1 MLVSPHP
8 ARARLRA
15 MSESRPPVVLSGD
28 AGCPRLRGWLH
39 LAALVVAVPTAT
51 LLLARSHSRAAVA
64 SLGVYAVGLV
74 GLYAVSSGYH
84 LVRWSA
90 AWRARMRRLDHAMIY
105 LFIGAC
111 YAPICLLI
119 IGGWFG
125 VVLLALGCTT
135 ALAGAITTLSRFA
148 HTRWAAGGYLVVGWL
163 AVLGFPR
170 VFTRLGATE
179 LVLLAAGGLAYT
191 FGSVVL
197 ALRRPDPSPRFFG
210 YHEVW
215 HALVIAGSAC
225 HYVLFWRLVSH

>member
-1 MLVSPHP
+1 MLVSPHL
-8 ARARLRA
+8 AQARLRA

-28 AGCPRLRGWLH
+28 ASCPRLRGWLH

-51 LLLARSHSRAAVA
+51 LLLSRSHSRAAVA

-90 AWRARMRRLDHAMIY
+90 GWRARMRRLDHAMIY

-111 YAPICLLI
+111 YAPICLLV
-119 IGGWFG
+119 IGGWYG

-135 ALAGAITTLSRFA
+135 ALAGAIMTLSRFA
-148 HTRWAAGGYLVVGWL
+148 QTRWAAGGYLVVGWL
-163 AVLGFPR
+163 VLGFPR
-170 VFTRLGATE
+170 VLSRLGATE
-179 LVLLAAGGLAYT
+179 LALLAAGGLAYT

-225 HYVLFWRLVSH
+225 HYVLFWRLVSR